1 MSSNAKAIKI
11 SGAGGGGF
19 MMIFCYPEDKIKI
32 INKLSNTKGSIYNF
46 NFSKEGAESWK
57 VV

>member
-1 MSSNAKAIKI
+1 MNSNAKAIKI

-19 MMIFCYPEDKIKI
+19 MMIFCYPEDKINI
-32 INKLSNTKGSIYNF
+32 INNLFDIEGSVYNF

-57 VV
+57 VA